1 MGQYIRLNGKTAI
14 CDVCYN
20 KERNDCRKDPITG
33 LIHCRD
39 FTANPLNYI
48 FLNKTDKIGFGLWR
62 HKDDVDKYRKQK
74 AEERYW
80 QWQLQKAKIELEKEK
95 QLKFSLS
102 IEQRDRII
110 REIIEQL
117 DLSADDRA
125 KLKRDRHLDD
135 SDIDKKGY
143 RSLEQ
148 WQKLLK
154 AVDDRL
160 AGVKKGGRSLL
171 NFSKG
176 ILCPIQNA
184 KGQYVG
190 FQFWAENPQKKDRK
204 YTWPAGEIRRKDRP
218 NSNLPNGELP
228 LSVNIPEQYSDLYL
242 ERGAIGFCDSV
253 AFKGHTAANFLG
265 IPIVGASGGQFE
277 ASSETLKEELQTL
290 KAKEII
296 LYADAGDINNPSMM
310 IAYNKA
316 IDLVRKW
323 KYPITIAWWG
333 QYEKSDGDI
342 DEIDRDRIN
351 QITYLTPLEFN
362 RLALPELVREIG
374 DRIPLTKRGKS
385 YSGICPFHS
394 QNKSKKTESLIV
406 EEKRYFCTH
415 CGASGDLSKFLSDWD
430 KLSEILKYSSQ
441 FVHHAPTDDSIYLID
456 DVFKAEEI
464 AKKHNIN
471 VFAVKN
477 GILNSGQFLEL
488 AEIFNRIIF
497 EEKGKQNIRNI
508 YICPAPGDANNL
520 TKLEKY
526 LDNFDVLEKNFSNT
540 KIKIVWWGQ
549 WHKKTEDLGSIS
561 GIDWLLKRRFLNPRR
576 WLQGNIHYLK
586 NYSQW
591 IKLSENLDGVNT
603 QIIDQPQLKNLS
615 FMPGFNFLRS
625 ELSTGK
631 TETTIDLLLKLME
644 LEPGMIFHWI
654 GHTNNLLLNTLT
666 RLQDKGLNFQHF
678 QSIDR
683 NPQRDKD
690 GRLIEHLL
698 YCLHS
703 CYHFKPSDYDNSAI
717 VIDEIISWL
726 KALEGD
732 SNIKHYSQT
741 MAILKEAF
749 SRAKYLI
756 LADGNLVDYALK
768 FCQEICTEKEI
779 NLIYN
784 QYELP
789 ERQALI
795 YDRQDYFITEIL
807 NDNIPFICTTS
818 QNWGDRLEKQI
829 LEQNPDANII
839 RVDGTNSETPA
850 AQQFIKGPLQYVHA
864 FQITHVIISPTLNSG
879 FNGNIFDYF
888 SNVYLYYDGQNHRID
903 DALQFLMRLRDLNPV
918 RHIYCPEFVPISQD
932 NEAGTIN
939 VNKIKAD
946 LFDKIL
952 AMLDQTNL
960 EIADRDLLVETL
972 LALRK
977 NSCDP
982 LINLSGQLRAIERSE
997 KSYLK
1002 LFLERR
1008 LLNSGYKVDR
1018 YIPNLEITTEQLEEN
1033 AAENK
1038 RIKDDLDLRLSK
1050 AMVEA
1055 EAKGLTAGEDAPN
1068 IPENYPIKRLEGLRA
1083 ALPNIVISP
1092 VWSGEFVLNHWLVDR
1107 KITQRL
1113 RNRWKLNNFATISQL
1128 ETYKQKKRT
1137 EKIRDRAYIPFH
1149 KDRHSNFNLISAF
1162 HELDLLGAIA
1172 LLQTKEFWATD
1183 DPFFKEFVARCLANK
1198 RRFNLKLSNVNDPFR
1213 CFNKILE
1220 IFGYKMQ
1227 SKKVTVKD
1235 ASNPSDTGKKSDR
1248 KWRYRLRDM
1257 YDQPTAATLSDRYD
1271 DDKKPATSQLK
1282 ADSQNSQVN
1291 QKNPQ
1296 PSQLN
1301 IKEVADSITR
1311 AIALYYQREL
1321 TNCGLSFEPIEI
1333 WDSAGKIFVEH
1344 LGGKVYRQVGDSS
1357 QYDRDRTE
1365 NLQKLMYN
1373 MTKLDWDEAQVIK
1386 YVNQEYPC
1394 AKIDSLDRLKIT
1406 QLSKISSKL
1415 YKLRDPSSQTT
1426 ATKQDRSPFQVVK
1439 DYVSSL
1445 VRSAVRIDK
1454 NDQQP
1459 INLYIDPTSDGRP
1472 DLEVATK
1479 KSDQQPINLYIDPTS
1494 DGRPDLE
1501 VATKKSDQQ
1510 PIDTYIDPTSDGR
1523 QEIEQH
1529 AQEIGQQ
1536 PTDIYI
1542 DQMVDGHQ
1550 EIEIPIATENITQLM
1565 SWLQELEFEPPVFSN
1580 YEQVSDLMGEI
1591 QSVADLIEDELLTVC
1606 PDYYAR
1612 CCDAMERLFIL
1623 LPVRP
1628 EPDLIPEFIEVEIPS
1643 DEDIQ
1648 VGDRVFD
1655 RISKTFGTISKLI
1668 SSLGKVSILFE
1679 GHERPMVI
1687 DDLHL
1692 SKMRSVSVPSSELL
1706 TTANAIQELKDNP
1719 NAISRI
1725 KNLPTDLFHAASY
1738 YLDRQLGDNFIPQL
1752 KHLIKAIPQGSASRC
1767 DYQSYLKFF

>member
-1 MGQYIRLNGKTAI
+1 
-14 CDVCYN
+14 
-20 KERNDCRKDPITG
+20 
-33 LIHCRD
+33 
-39 FTANPLNYI
+39 
-48 FLNKTDKIGFGLWR
+48 
-62 HKDDVDKYRKQK
+62 
-74 AEERYW
+74 
-80 QWQLQKAKIELEKEK
+80 
-95 QLKFSLS
+95 
-102 IEQRDRII
+102 
-110 REIIEQL
+110 
-117 DLSADDRA
+117 
-125 KLKRDRHLDD
+125 
-135 SDIDKKGY
+135 
-143 RSLEQ
+143 
-148 WQKLLK
+148 
-154 AVDDRL
+154 
-160 AGVKKGGRSLL
+160 
-171 NFSKG
+171 
-176 ILCPIQNA
+176 
-184 KGQYVG
+184 
-190 FQFWAENPQKKDRK
+190 
-204 YTWPAGEIRRKDRP
+204 
-218 NSNLPNGELP
+218 
-228 LSVNIPEQYSDLYL
+228 
-242 ERGAIGFCDSV
+242 
-253 AFKGHTAANFLG
+253 
-265 IPIVGASGGQFE
+265 
-277 ASSETLKEELQTL
+277 
-290 KAKEII
+290 
-296 LYADAGDINNPSMM
+296 
-310 IAYNKA
+310 
-316 IDLVRKW
+316 
-323 KYPITIAWWG
+323 
-333 QYEKSDGDI
+333 
-342 DEIDRDRIN
+342 
-351 QITYLTPLEFN
+351 
-362 RLALPELVREIG
+362 
-374 DRIPLTKRGKS
+374 
-385 YSGICPFHS
+385 PFHS
-394 QNKSKKTESLIV
+394 PSKSKKTESLIV
-406 EEKRYFCTH
+406 EEKRYFCTD

-430 KLSEILKYSSQ
+430 KLSEISKCASK

-456 DVFKAEEI
+456 DVAKAEEI
-464 AKKHNIN
+464 ANKHNIN

-497 EEKGKQNIRNI
+497 EEKDKQNIRNI

-526 LDNFDVLEKNFSNT
+526 LDNFDVLEKNFSQT
-540 KIKIVWWGQ
+540 KIKIIWWGQ

-561 GIDWLLKRRFLNPRR
+561 AIDWVLKRKFINPRR

-586 NYSQW
+586 KYSEW

-603 QIIDQPQLKNLS
+603 QIIDQAQLKNLR

-768 FCQEICTEKEI
+768 FCQEICPEKEI

-795 YDRQDYFITEIL
+795 YDQQDYFITEIL

-918 RHIYCPEFVPISQD
+918 RHIYCPEFVPVSQD

-1018 YIPNLEITTEQLEEN
+1018 YIPNLDFTSEQLEEN

-1183 DPFFKEFVARCLANK
+1183 DPFFKEFVDRCLANK

-1235 ASNPSDTGKKSDR
+1235 GNNPSDTGKKSDR

-1257 YDQPTAATLSDRYD
+1257 YDRYD

-1415 YKLRDPSSQTT
+1415 YKLGDPRSQTT

-1454 NDQQP
+1454 SDQQPINLYKDPTSDGRPNVEVAIIESDQQQINLYKDPTSDGRPTVEVATFESDQQQTNRDKDPTSDGRPNVEVVTQKSDQQQTNRDKDPTSDGRPNVEVATKKSDQQP

-1472 DLEVATK
+1472 NVEVATK

-1510 PIDTYIDPTSDGR
+1510 PINLYK
-1523 QEIEQH
+1523 
-1529 AQEIGQQ
+1529 
-1536 PTDIYI
+1536 

-1580 YEQVSDLMGEI
+1580 YEQVSNLMGQI
-1591 QSVADLIEDELLTVC
+1591 QSIADPIEDELLSVC

-1623 LPVRP
+1623 LPERP
-1628 EPDLIPEFIEVEIPS
+1628 EPELISEFIEVEIPS

-1648 VGDRVFD
+1648 VGDRVLD
-1655 RISKTFGTISKLI
+1655 RITKTFGTIFKLI
-1668 SSLGKVSILFE
+1668 SNLGKVSILFE
-1679 GHERPMVI
+1679 GHNEPMVI

-1692 SKMRSVSVPSSELL
+1692 SKMRSVSFPSSELL
-1706 TTANAIQELKDNP
+1706 HTANVIEQLKDNP
-1719 NAISRI
+1719 GAISRL

-1738 YLDRQLGDNFIPQL
+1738 YLDRQLGGSFIPQL
-1752 KHLIKAIPQGSASRC
+1752 KHLIKAI
-1767 DYQSYLKFF
+1767 DYESYLKFF